1 MFFSEVSQLSQH
13 DRLIKELMPAVPCVI
28 RFTLIQQ
35 CFARSLRQTNWP
47 VIPPSVQ
54 YFLLRA
60 QTGLDAHIF
69 PQEHH
74 EPQSRKALQHT
85 NASHVVNVLLT
96 DGFSPEFSS
105 SPDRRG
111 RAEPSA
117 EEASA
122 GSVIRPRAVT
132 RGCDTCSPSR
142 EAPAALRIRFLREA
156 AVWAEGAGSQEA

>member
-28 RFTLIQQ
+28 RFALIQQ

-54 YFLLRA
+54 YFRLRA

-96 DGFSPEFSS
+96 DGFSPEFSGANA
-105 SPDRRG
+105 PVEPRPARPG
-111 RAEPSA
+111 RAERW
-117 EEASA
+117 
-122 GSVIRPRAVT
+122 GSIGWQRNQAQ
-132 RGCDTCSPSR
+132 GCDTR
-142 EAPAALRIRFLREA
+142 L
-156 AVWAEGAGSQEA
+156 

>member
-1 MFFSEVSQLSQH
+1 MFSSEVSQLSQH

-74 EPQSRKALQHT
+74 EPQSRKT

-117 EEASA
+117 GEASA
-122 GSVIRPRAVT
+122 GSAIRPRAVT
-132 RGCDTCSPSR
+132 RGCDTRSPSR
-142 EAPAALRIRFLREA
+142 EAPAAQRIRFLREA
-156 AVWAEGAGSQEA
+156 AAWAEGAGSQEA